1 MFSHSFLSI
10 CKNDANKE
18 KIHLLNVFF
27 CWLSIFSDKSL
38 IFILFTYLCVC
49 TMHVSSWWHQL
60 SNFKTRI
67 RLSSSIFRRKSV
79 KELIWYETIFYL
91 DQMNSNHNSQVY
103 TYNVF
108 KFILNYYQHIN
119 DADVKS
125 KNTKMNLS
133 QKCLILVGDQLFFV
147 AYIICSI
154 WWLLPVTHSIRTVVE
169 IILFGNRTP
178 CTSHRLFKPS
188 AACVF
193 LNFWS
198 KFCFHY
204 LLEVK

>member
-1 MFSHSFLSI
+1 
-10 CKNDANKE
+10 
-18 KIHLLNVFF
+18 
-27 CWLSIFSDKSL
+27 
-38 IFILFTYLCVC
+38 
-49 TMHVSSWWHQL
+49 
-60 SNFKTRI
+60 
-67 RLSSSIFRRKSV
+67 
-79 KELIWYETIFYL
+79 
-91 DQMNSNHNSQVY
+91 MNNSKVY
-103 TYNVF
+103 TCNVF
-108 KFILNYYQHIN
+108 KFIRNYYQHIN
-119 DADVKS
+119 NADVKS
-125 KNTKMNLS
+125 KNTKTNLS